1 MEGADPKYRIGCMRS
16 GKQVAIDALLEF
28 EKPPISTKIN
38 SWPHFSE
45 ITGGL
50 RPREFTILCGATG
63 SGKTTYLANL
73 SAHLLLQKVPH
84 YVASVETGDA
94 DFVKRVY
101 SVLMEEDLNTGDAV
115 PFEKLI
121 AMKDRFGPTVE
132 SDNIRLAIFNNR
144 FNVELLLGELSIAH
158 ERYGC
163 KIAMLDNLNFFMEV
177 CAEKNQIVEM
187 DRTVHE
193 LIMFCKR
200 TDMHLIMV
208 MHPKKTDHGRV
219 ESEFDIK
226 GSSTAVQEAHNVFL
240 FNRTK
245 DTEYNPATHRE
256 LKIVKLRRRGKYVGK
271 RLIYW
276 NFNTAYQEKEVL

>member
-1 MEGADPKYRIGCMRS
+1 MQGTDSRYRLGCMRS
-16 GKQVAIDALLEF
+16 GKDVAIQALLEM
-28 EKPPISTKIN
+28 ETPPPSIKIN
-38 SWPHFSE
+38 MWPHFNE

-50 RPREFTILCGATG
+50 RAREFTILCGATG
-63 SGKTTYLANL
+63 SGKTTFLANL
-73 SAHLLLQKVPH
+73 SAHLLMQKVPH

-94 DFVKRVY
+94 DFVKRVC
-101 SVLMEEDLNTGDAV
+101 SVLMEEDLNTGDAI

-121 AMKDRFGPTVE
+121 ELKSRFGPTVE
-132 SDNIRLAIFNNR
+132 SDNIRLAIFDNR
-144 FNVELLLGELSIAH
+144 FAVELLISELQIAH
-158 ERYGC
+158 DRYGC

-219 ESEFDIK
+219 ETEFDIK

-240 FNRTK
+240 FNRTRP
-245 DTEYNPATHRE
+245 DEFEPGSHRE
-256 LKIVKLRRRGKYVGK
+256 LKIAKLRRRGKHVGK
-271 RLIYW
+271 RIIYW
-276 NFNTAYQEKEVL
+276 NFNTAYQEKEMM